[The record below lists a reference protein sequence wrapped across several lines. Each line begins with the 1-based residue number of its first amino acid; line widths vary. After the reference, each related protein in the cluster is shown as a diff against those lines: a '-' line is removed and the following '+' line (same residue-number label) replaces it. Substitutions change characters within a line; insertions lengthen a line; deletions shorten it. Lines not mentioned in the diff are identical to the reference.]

1 MTEGAQK
8 VLAFCQRAVDYEKAY
23 QLLFEQEQ
31 GAMQDA
37 EMCGEDMSKEAVR
50 KILLGEEH
58 ESPLLAS
65 ALAIKREK
73 LLYCKLMGIPKYEVY
88 ELVHETALLPV
99 QRRIMILRFN
109 RVWKWTTIYKRV
121 KLSKPRAEFL
131 KRDALE
137 RMVPTFERLHP
148 DWTPE
153 QEEARIEDAK
163 KRVEIEWQEWIDNL
177 RKEQ

>member
-23 QLLFEQEQ
+23 QLLFKQEQ
-31 GAMQDA
+31 DAMQDA

-121 KLSKPRAEFL
+121 KLSKSRAEFL

-148 DWTPE
+148 DWTPAK
-153 QEEARIEDAK
+153 EEERIQQARVSAE
-163 KRVEIEWQEWIDNL
+163 ETW
-177 RKEQ
+177 KELVDRMLNE